1 MPGVLKIYL
10 TLEWNVAGFCFSKLT
25 MERIPYLGQT
35 IIKWQVGSSSFLALP
50 EMGARLMN
58 WNVTLGDGS
67 VRDIIYWPEVDTLAN
82 IASIRGGNPI
92 LFPFSGRSY
101 DQGEIHHWRADD
113 GVRRPMPM
121 HGLAR
126 QGKFRTTRLDEGGFS
141 AQFVPDEAAKA
152 AYPYDYE
159 FIVSYRFDPVAIFVE
174 LQLTNLG
181 NQPMPW
187 SAGHH
192 FYFTLPWSAGRTR
205 QDYVLET
212 TATKH
217 LSRDEKGGLFAGP
230 RVGPK
235 ESLANQNLVDLIHTG
250 LRRELFA
257 VTESPS
263 GNRLL
268 FRCGM
273 ANSNSR
279 DLTIVTWTPDEKAP
293 FYCIEPWMGP
303 PNAPE
308 TKNGLHTVAPGQT
321 QKFYVEIT
329 LG

>member
-1 MPGVLKIYL
+1 
-10 TLEWNVAGFCFSKLT
+10 
-25 MERIPYLGQT
+25 MERIPYLGHT
-35 IIKWQVGSSSFLALP
+35 ILKWQVGTSSFLAAP

-58 WNVTLGDGS
+58 WSVTLGDGS
-67 VRDIIYWPEVDTLAN
+67 VRDIIYWPEVDNLDN
-82 IASIRGGNPI
+82 IASVRGGNPI

-101 DQGEIHHWRADD
+101 DRGEIHHWRAED

-141 AQFVPDEAAKA
+141 AQFVPDESAKA

-159 FIVSYRFDPVAIFVE
+159 FVVSYRFDPLSVFVE

-181 NQPMPW
+181 NTPMPW

-192 FYFTLPWSAGRTR
+192 FYFTLPWSTGRTR
-205 QDYVLET
+205 QDYLLET
-212 TATKH
+212 SATKY
-217 LSRDEKGGLFAGP
+217 LRRDDNGALIDGP
-230 RVGPK
+230 RINSR
-235 ESLANQNLVDLIHTG
+235 ETLAHKDLIDVIHTG
-250 LRRELFA
+250 LKRDVFS
-257 VTESPS
+257 VTETAT

-268 FRCGM
+268 FRSGM
-273 ANSNSR
+273 AHSSPR
-279 DLTIVTWTPDEKAP
+279 DLAVVTWTQDETAP

-308 TKNGLHTVAPGQT
+308 TKVGLHTVAPGQM
-321 QKFYVEIT
+321 QKFYVEIR